1 MDATD
6 PAGATVE
13 IKFRAFLGQR
23 WREPVDSFSFKRWKF
38 LIFTPG
44 RNTTIAWTP
53 WKIVGYIVL
62 FPVMIVIGIGRYLAD
77 EFGITRGQQ
86 EKPGTIKIS
95 SQVKNPQ
102 ALAAI
107 DALKVANRSLAL
119 AFSSSHLAFLDK
131 KSEGD
136 QPRVIWENPPGSGIV
151 VGPAVERRL
160 DVNWPGVAVLSI
172 YLNDS
177 QYGRIVRLL
186 GPNSYGQ

>member
-53 WKIVGYIVL
+53 WKAVGYTVL

-86 EKPGTIKIS
+86 EKPGTVKIS

-102 ALAAI
+102 ALTAI
-107 DALKVANRSLAL
+107 DALKVANRSMALAL
-119 AFSSSHLAFLDK
+119 SHSHLA
-131 KSEGD
+131 
-136 QPRVIWENPPGSGIV
+136 
-151 VGPAVERRL
+151 
-160 DVNWPGVAVLSI
+160 
-172 YLNDS
+172 
-177 QYGRIVRLL
+177 
-186 GPNSYGQ
+186 